1 MLPKLLNDS
10 HQVLV
15 GVLLQTGVR
24 TALACTVFSSGG
36 QIETHINKQHV
47 LLSGVNTS
55 GQRRCGVGRQTDL
68 VEEHDPVQLRVKM
81 NCY

>member
-10 HQVLV
+10 HQVPV

-36 QIETHINKQHV
+36 QIETHINKQRV
-47 LLSGVNTS
+47 LLSGVNTG
-55 GQRRCGVGRQTDL
+55 GQRRCGVGIDKLTWSKSTIL
-68 VEEHDPVQLRVKM
+68 YNYGSK
-81 NCY
+81 